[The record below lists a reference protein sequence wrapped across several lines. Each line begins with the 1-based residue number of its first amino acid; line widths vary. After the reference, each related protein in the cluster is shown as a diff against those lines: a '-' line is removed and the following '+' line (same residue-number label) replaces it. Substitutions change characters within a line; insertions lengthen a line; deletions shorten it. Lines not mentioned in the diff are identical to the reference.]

1 MKVNRVR
8 QNVLPLVTAMIWGT
22 AFVAQSVGAEYMGPF
37 TFNTARAVIA
47 FVFLLGLCGLR
58 AAWRRSRGETPAPA
72 GSRRDL
78 ILGGLCCGVALSVAS
93 FFQQKGLE
101 TTTPSNNAFLS
112 AVYCVIVP
120 FLAWALFRER
130 PDRYNVA
137 AALLCLAGVGLVSLT
152 EKLTISV
159 GDGFTLLGA
168 VFCAANIIAVA
179 RLGRGCDVMLFTV
192 VQLSAVAL
200 CAWVLA
206 LTTERSDFSALARP
220 EVVWP
225 MLYLCVMATAVCLV
239 LMNVGL
245 VWAEPAPAAVILSLE
260 AVFGVILAVIFYG
273 DPLTPRLLAG
283 FALIFVGVL
292 CSETKFSFLRKNA

>member
-1 MKVNRVR
+1 MTDRTMKRLAKPMLFAAAFFWGASFMLMKGALDNIPTGYLIAIRFTVGT
-8 QNVLPLVTAMIWGT
+8 PLVAL
-22 AFVAQSVGAEYMGPF
+22 FS
-37 TFNTARAVIA
+37 
-47 FVFLLGLCGLR
+47 
-58 AAWRRSRGETPAPA
+58 WRHWKDFSPDYLWR
-72 GSRRDL
+72 
-78 ILGGLCCGVALSVAS
+78 GGLAGLLLFGVYWAQTV
-93 FFQQKGLE
+93 GLE
-101 TTTPSNNAFLS
+101 TTTASNNAFLS

-120 FLAWALFRER
+120 FMAWLLFRER

-137 AALLCLAGVGLVSLT
+137 AALLCIAGVGLVSLT
-152 EKLTISV
+152 ETLTISV

-179 RLGRGCDVMLFTV
+179 RLGRGKDVMLFTV
-192 VQLSAVAL
+192 VQLAAVGL

-206 LTTERSDFSALARP
+206 LTTETFQFSALTRA
-220 EVVWP
+220 EVIWP

-245 VWAEPAPAAVILSLE
+245 VWSEPAPAAVILSLE

-292 CSETKFSFLRKNA
+292 CSETKFSFLRKKA

>member
-1 MKVNRVR
+1 MTDRTMKR
-8 QNVLPLVTAMIWGT
+8 LAKPMLFAAAFFWGASFMLMKGALDNIPT
-22 AFVAQSVGAEYMGPF
+22 GYLIAIRFTVGTPMVALISWRHWKSF
-37 TFNTARAVIA
+37 TPDY
-47 FVFLLGLCGLR
+47 L
-58 AAWRRSRGETPAPA
+58 WR
-72 GSRRDL
+72 
-78 ILGGLCCGVALSVAS
+78 GGLAGLLLFGVYWAQTV
-93 FFQQKGLE
+93 GLE
-101 TTTPSNNAFLS
+101 TTTASNNAFLS

-120 FLAWALFRER
+120 FMAWLLFRER

-137 AALLCLAGVGLVSLT
+137 AALLCIAGVGLVSLT
-152 EKLTISV
+152 ETLTISV

-179 RLGRGCDVMLFTV
+179 RLGRGKDVMLFTV
-192 VQLSAVAL
+192 VQLAAVGL

-206 LTTERSDFSALARP
+206 LTTETFDFSGLTQP
-220 EVVWP
+220 EVIWP

-245 VWAEPAPAAVILSLE
+245 VWSEPAPAAVILSLE
-260 AVFGVILAVIFYG
+260 AVFGVILAVIFSG

-292 CSETKFSFLRKNA
+292 CSETKFSFLRKKA

>member
-1 MKVNRVR
+1 MLMKGALDNIPTGYLIAIRFTVGA
-8 QNVLPLVTAMIWGT
+8 PLVALISWRHWK
-22 AFVAQSVGAEYMGPF
+22 AFTPDY
-37 TFNTARAVIA
+37 
-47 FVFLLGLCGLR
+47 L
-58 AAWRRSRGETPAPA
+58 WR
-72 GSRRDL
+72 
-78 ILGGLCCGVALSVAS
+78 GGLAGLLLFGVYWAQTV
-93 FFQQKGLE
+93 GLE
-101 TTTPSNNAFLS
+101 TTTASNNAFLS

-120 FLAWALFRER
+120 FMAWPLFRER

-152 EKLTISV
+152 DTLTVSV

-200 CAWVLA
+200 CAWALA
-206 LTTERSDFSALARP
+206 LTTERFDFSALARP
-220 EVVWP
+220 EVLGP

-292 CSETKFSFLRKNA
+292 CSETKFSFLRKKV